1 LLNDAKPEDFEEL
14 LFWGRVS
21 GTDKDYYIAMGV
33 TYSKQ
38 YEFPTKSFYFAT
50 SADMVFK
57 KFRDLNDQ
65 HKDEYDNITTPF
77 KGISAHIHK

>member
-1 LLNDAKPEDFEEL
+1 MEMIDIIVSLLHFSANFMH
-14 LFWGRVS
+14 
-21 GTDKDYYIAMGV
+21 T
-33 TYSKQ
+33 
-38 YEFPTKSFYFAT
+38 PTTTIMCLA
-50 SADMVFK
+50 ADMVFK